1 MGMATAQSR
10 RDDKQ
15 MDLLATIERAYAEN
29 ERDMAA
35 IMALAKRMRQRTRLQ
50 AVYVSRATG
59 STLLL
64 MAQRTGETLPH
75 VPERKLR

>member
-10 RDDKQ
+10 KDDTQ
-15 MDLLATIERAYAEN
+15 MDLLATIERQYADN
-29 ERDMAA
+29 ERDMQTIVAVA
-35 IMALAKRMRQRTRLQ
+35 NRMRKRTRLQ

-64 MAQRTGETLPH
+64 MAQRTHEALPH
-75 VPERKLR
+75 VADRKLR